1 VGRAD
6 WQDVQSVDPGAPIL
20 VKSGFVTDAGTFVR
34 SASDSVSIHTRNG
47 QVTIAKDDIDEVIVF
62 RSRSDR
68 TRKGLLWG
76 GVAAAT
82 TAAVMFPIFA
92 NFSNP
97 NFIVPSALTATNG
110 SMFGIANYRSSKTKR
125 IYQRTK

>member
-1 VGRAD
+1 M
-6 WQDVQSVDPGAPIL
+6 DPGAPIL

-68 TRKGLLWG
+68 TRKGLLW
-76 GVAAAT
+76 VELRLL
-82 TAAVMFPIFA
+82 PRLPLCSRYSRIF
-92 NFSNP
+92 
-97 NFIVPSALTATNG
+97 
-110 SMFGIANYRSSKTKR
+110 R
-125 IYQRTK
+125 IQIS